1 MAAMSDVTIRPATA
15 ADRPWLVVAMA
26 GINDHERTLHD
37 SRRPGAACAD
47 AYLAQVEQA
56 IAEHGGGILIA
67 LHGNERVACIAFRTV
82 HDDNA
87 AETEDSNV
95 FGYIS
100 DLFVLESARGQR
112 LAARLLGE
120 AERHFR
126 AAGLRRMRIGSL
138 AANITALR
146 AYTRFGF
153 DDYEVVLEKR
163 LNP

>member
-1 MAAMSDVTIRPATA
+1 MSDVTIRPATA
-15 ADRPWLVVAMA
+15 ADRPWLIAAMA
-26 GINDHERTLHD
+26 AINDHERTLHD
-37 SRRPGAACAD
+37 SRRPGIACSD
-47 AYLAQVEQA
+47 AYLTQVETA

-67 LHGNERVACIAFRTV
+67 VRGDVPLACITFRTV
-82 HDDNA
+82 RDDNA

-95 FGYIS
+95 FGYVS
-100 DLFVLESARGQR
+100 DLFVAEQERGQR
-112 LAARLLGE
+112 LAGRLLGE

-138 AANITALR
+138 TANQQAVR
-146 AYTRFGF
+146 AYARFGF

>member
-1 MAAMSDVTIRPATA
+1 MSDVTIRPASA

-47 AYLAQVEQA
+47 AYLAQVEEA

-67 LHGNERVACIAFRTV
+67 MNGNERVACIAFRTV

-95 FGYIS
+95 FGYVS
-100 DLFVLESARGQR
+100 DLFVAEPARGQR
-112 LAARLLGE
+112 LAGRLLAE

-126 AAGLRRMRIGSL
+126 DAGLRRMRIGSL
-138 AANITALR
+138 AANTAAVH
-146 AYTRFGF
+146 AYIRFGF
-153 DDYEVVLEKR
+153 DAYEVVLEKR
-163 LNP
+163 LMP